1 MKLSARL
8 QAIADFVPKDSI
20 VGDIG
25 TDHGYV
31 PIYLIENNISKKVIA
46 TDISANSLNK
56 AIENI
61 SLNKYEDKIDSRLG
75 NGLDTIKEFEI
86 DTVIIAG
93 MGGILIKEIL
103 DKNWLKRDSIVNL
116 ILQPNV
122 ATNELREYLITNNF
136 EIIDEKLVK
145 DGKKFY
151 EILIVKK
158 GLSHLKEDSFYQI
171 GDRLIENNDPILS
184 DFINYRVNL
193 NNNII
198 SELLKEETENSKKRL
213 EFLMDENKKYQ
224 EVLKLIES

>member
-151 EILIVKK
+151 EILVVKK

-198 SELLKEETENSKKRL
+198 SELLKEETEKSKKRL

>member
-151 EILIVKK
+151 EILVVKK